1 MLHILQTEWLK
12 IKSYRAFWWV
22 MAITALSYPGINY
35 IFFNAYKEI
44 TKKGS
49 STGEMAKMLLG
60 NPFVFPETFHTAGF
74 FSSFFVFIPAIVVI
88 MMITNEYTYKTHRQ
102 NIIDGWSR
110 NEFLIGKFF
119 DVLLIT
125 LLVTLL
131 YFTVALFIGFAS
143 TKAPVEDIFSKS
155 SYVGLFALQT
165 FSQLSLAFLIG
176 FLVRKSFIAL
186 SIFIFYYLIVE
197 NTAVNILRV
206 KANDIGR
213 FLPLEISDRLIPI
226 PAFLGKFNEESY
238 KASLNAI
245 ESNIWLTLAVTAIIW
260 FFCYWINKKRDL

>member
-1 MLHILQTEWLK
+1 MLHIIQTEWLK

-22 MAITALSYPGINY
+22 MVITALSYPGINY

-60 NPFVFPETFHTAGF
+60 NPFVFPETFHTAGY

-110 NEFLIGKFF
+110 NEFLTGKFI
-119 DVLLIT
+119 DVMLIT
-125 LLVTLL
+125 ILVTLL
-131 YFTVALFIGFAS
+131 YFTVAMVIGFAS
-143 TKAPVEDIFSKS
+143 TKAPVQDIFSKS

-197 NTAVNILRV
+197 NTAVNILKV
-206 KANDIGR
+206 KANDQGR

-245 ESNIWLTLAVTAIIW
+245 GLHIWLTLAVTALIW
-260 FFCYWINKKRDL
+260 FCCYWINKKRDL

>member
-1 MLHILQTEWLK
+1 MLNIIHTEWLK
-12 IKSYRAFWWV
+12 IKTYRAFWWV
-22 MAITALSYPGINY
+22 IAITALSYPGINY
-35 IFFNAYKEI
+35 IFFNAYTEI

-49 STGEMAKMLLG
+49 ATGPMARMLLG
-60 NPFVFPETFHTAGF
+60 NPFEFPETFHTAGY

-88 MMITNEYTYKTHRQ
+88 MMITNEFTYKTNRQ

-125 LLVTLL
+125 LLVSLL
-131 YFTVALFIGFAS
+131 FFTVALIIGFAS
-143 TKAPVEDIFSKS
+143 TRAPIQDIFSKS
-155 SYVGLFALQT
+155 SYIGLFVLQT

-186 SIFIFYYLIVE
+186 SIFIFYYLIIE
-197 NTAVNILRV
+197 NTAVNILKA

-226 PAFLGKFNEESY
+226 PAFMGKFNEESY
-238 KASLNAI
+238 TASINAI
-245 ESNIWLTLAVTAIIW
+245 GLHIWLTIAVTAVIW
-260 FFCYWINKKRDL
+260 FSCYWINKKRDL

>member
-1 MLHILQTEWLK
+1 MTHILQTEWLK

-35 IFFNAYKEI
+35 MFFNTYLEL

-49 STGEMAKMLLG
+49 STGGMAKMLLG

-88 MMITNEYTYKTHRQ
+88 MMITNEYTFKTHRQ

-110 NEFLIGKFF
+110 NEFLIGKFV

-131 YFTVALFIGFAS
+131 YFTVAMVIGFAS
-143 TKAPVEDIFSKS
+143 TNAPAQDIFSKV

-186 SIFIFYYLIVE
+186 SIFIFYYLILE
-197 NTAVNILRV
+197 NTAVNILKV

-226 PAFLGKFNEESY
+226 PAFMGKFNEDSY
-238 KASLNAI
+238 KASLDAI
-245 ESNIWLTLAVTAIIW
+245 GSHIWLTIAITACIW
-260 FFCYWINKKRDL
+260 FSCYWINKNRDL

>member
-1 MLHILQTEWLK
+1 MMHIIGTEWLK
-12 IKSYRAFWWV
+12 IKTYRAFWWV

-35 IFFNAYKEI
+35 IFYNAYKEI

-49 STGEMAKMLLG
+49 ATGDMAKMLLG
-60 NPFVFPETFHTAGF
+60 NPFDLPETFHTAGF

-88 MMITNEYTYKTHRQ
+88 MMITNEYTFKTHRQ

-110 NEFLIGKFF
+110 NQFLLAKFF

-131 YFTVALFIGFAS
+131 YFIVSLIIGITC
-143 TKAPVEDIFSKS
+143 TKAPIQDVWSKAY
-155 SYVGLFALQT
+155 YVALFALQT
-165 FSQLSLAFLIG
+165 FSQLSIAFLIG

-186 SIFIFYYLIVE
+186 SIFIFYYLILE
-197 NTAVNILRV
+197 NTAVNFLKI

-226 PAFLGKFNEESY
+226 PAFLGKFNEEGY
-238 KASLNAI
+238 QASLNEI
-245 ESNIWLTLAVTAIIW
+245 GPHIGYTLMVTALIW
-260 FFCYWINKKRDL
+260 FVCYGVNTKRDL